1 MPNLLK
7 AMRLGSRLV
16 SKPTTKQK
24 VGFLVTLPVSIDAP
38 LLLKALTG
46 KVIQAYNKYQS
57 PPPLPPPK
65 SDGRGMQ
72 ERTQNES
79 LALHRPPPL
88 VGSWPK
94 WGEVYPQAALPLID
108 SWPNYTG
115 TMAAGFH
122 KSKTKKITSGKGLL
136 VGKKLTIQRSTSSGR
151 KCENKALSNHVIIN
165 WEKWMG
171 IKQFMV
177 VFFRDQISDKHRMG

>member
-88 VGSWPK
+88 VGS
-94 WGEVYPQAALPLID
+94 
-108 SWPNYTG
+108 
-115 TMAAGFH
+115 
-122 KSKTKKITSGKGLL
+122 
-136 VGKKLTIQRSTSSGR
+136 
-151 KCENKALSNHVIIN
+151 
-165 WEKWMG
+165 
-171 IKQFMV
+171 
-177 VFFRDQISDKHRMG
+177 